1 MVRFCEKM
9 ATIET
14 WERRRNGT
22 VAVFSWWCQIRP
34 PRGML
39 RPNLH
44 RYQLLKYFFFGSS
57 SNRSLPVFSFS
68 CVITLFSLSGP
79 LQETLEPSRKIKATP
94 LTDNA
99 VFSDPSRVNISHYP
113 LSARFWCVF
122 SPRAPPSGK
131 RVQHRPWSWHLRPSP
146 GPVSGVEIH
155 GRRVVVVFVDRRL
168 FTRVIKWPTIMTPM
182 HIFMVSARSQS
193 KVMGAPVD
201 TFFKSRTN
209 LWSPSAVKAV
219 MEWFIH
225 FLR

>member
-1 MVRFCEKM
+1 MVVPNP
-9 ATIET
+9 ATK
-14 WERRRNGT
+14 RDASPKFASLS
-22 VAVFSWWCQIRP
+22 AVEV
-34 PRGML
+34 
-39 RPNLH
+39 
-44 RYQLLKYFFFGSS
+44 FFFCSS

-131 RVQHRPWSWHLRPSP
+131 RVQHRPRSWHLRPSP